1 MSFVSFLIVFSFS
14 PPPSLSLPNFAFHV
28 HHISL
33 VFRFIYPS
41 IRLHILFIFSNLCC
55 CVYYATLDGHR
66 AYFSPVCVSLPRLLV
81 IVVIVVIRSFLCAN
95 KWEGRKKEG
104 KGTKS
109 QQKREGGNRNGMC
122 VTYVVCVSSSA
133 TTIEDAFV
141 AHNQSFRTC
150 RTFVS
155 LAVSGNVSAWTSQH
169 KIGYNKSFFAGD
181 VGKLKI
187 CILDMNSISL
197 SHTSNSNGTNNVV
210 PVRLKK

>member
-1 MSFVSFLIVFSFS
+1 MCIIFRWYFALFIHRFDCIFYSFS
-14 PPPSLSLPNFAFHV
+14 AIYAAVCIMQRSTGIE
-28 HHISL
+28 HI
-33 VFRFIYPS
+33 FF
-41 IRLHILFIFSNLCC
+41 
-55 CVYYATLDGHR
+55 
-66 AYFSPVCVSLPRLLV
+66 PVCVSLPRLLV

-169 KIGYNKSFFAGD
+169 KIGYNKSFFAGN

-187 CILDMNSISL
+187 CILDMNSILL